1 MFDKT
6 HQGALMNPDLERE
19 KTLISK
25 KSAALAKKNYF
36 PAPLL
41 ALVSA
46 TLEMQMAAKGRIL
59 ESGGASEMAD
69 MPLDVEKALRGA
81 CLFPR
86 ERFNPDRAL
95 AMELFTS
102 LADWIRPSDTPLASA
117 ILKIDAALADGGF
130 DPRAAMN
137 AHIAGDEKFFQALEI
152 LTPDAPRLA
161 AFLVQAALAPGLEV
175 IGSAIYSRFPKDR
188 SWTHGHCPVCGSPP
202 LHGRFVG
209 KEGVRHL
216 TCSFCH
222 VEYRARRLVCPFCG
236 EDDAKKLDYFT
247 TEDEPGFRVETCA
260 TCKRYIKTT
269 DFREFDRPSYPLLDD
284 LESLTLDMAVQKM
297 GFTRPVL
304 SAWGF

>member
-1 MFDKT
+1 MD
-6 HQGALMNPDLERE
+6 PDLERE
-19 KTLISK
+19 RTLIAK
-25 KSAALAKKNYF
+25 KSAVLGKKNVF
-36 PAPLL
+36 PEPLL

-46 TLEMQMAAKGRIL
+46 TLTMQMAAKERIL
-59 ESGGASEMAD
+59 EADGGSGLAD
-69 MPLDVEKALRGA
+69 MPLDMEKALRGA

-86 ERFNPDRAL
+86 ERFDPDRAL

-102 LADWIRPSDTPLASA
+102 LADWIRRSDTPLATA
-117 ILKIDAALADGGF
+117 VLRVDAAQADGGF

-137 AHIAGDEKFFQALEI
+137 AHIAGDDMFFQALEI
-152 LTPDAPRLA
+152 LSPDAPRLP

-175 IGSAIYSRFPKDR
+175 IGATIYQRFPKDR

-202 LHGRFVG
+202 LHGRLLG
-209 KEGVRHL
+209 KEGARHL

-222 VEYRARRLVCPFCG
+222 VEYRARRLMCPFCG

-247 TEDEPGFRVETCA
+247 TEDEPGYRVETCA
-260 TCKRYIKTT
+260 ACKRYIKTT
-269 DFREFDRPSYPLLDD
+269 DFRAFDRPSYPLLDD
-284 LESLTLDMAVQKM
+284 LESLALDMAVQKM